1 MNMKFC
7 KTREVKTPNRGTKDS
22 AGLDFYIPTGFD
34 QVVAPNMKA
43 LIPTGIK
50 VDIPDGTML
59 QVCNKSGR
67 ACNGLIVGAEINDSD
82 FQGEIFMNVWNISR
96 KPVYLEAGEKLVQMV
111 LIPILFP
118 TLEETKEEDLF
129 KESTE
134 RGDGKFG
141 STGLK

>member
-1 MNMKFC
+1 
-7 KTREVKTPNRGTKDS
+7 
-22 AGLDFYIPTGFD
+22 
-34 QVVAPNMKA
+34 
-43 LIPTGIK
+43 
-50 VDIPDGTML
+50 
-59 QVCNKSGR
+59 
-67 ACNGLIVGAEINDSD
+67 
-82 FQGEIFMNVWNISR
+82 MNVWNISR

-129 KESTE
+129 KEATE